1 MAHHLPLTATEDKEN
16 EVKPLSQVGG
26 KMLKFIRSK
35 KAQKGFTLIELLVV
49 IVIIGILA
57 AVAVPRFMGAQDRA
71 RIGAARAD
79 LDQFRQALG
88 MYEIDNAD
96 YPAAGQATAAGL
108 AAVLIDPQGNAYMSL
123 PSGNNFADF
132 TYAYDGSVTPTTY
145 TVDVTCLD
153 NAGTTLTASPDGVVQ
168 N

>member
-1 MAHHLPLTATEDKEN
+1 MFKAFRT
-16 EVKPLSQVGG
+16 
-26 KMLKFIRSK
+26 K

-79 LDQFRQALG
+79 LDQYRQALG
-88 MYEIDNAD
+88 MFEIDNAD
-96 YPAAGQATAAGL
+96 YPATMTLTNASTTL
-108 AAVLIDPQGNAYMSL
+108 VDPQGNPYMSL
-123 PSGNNFADF
+123 PTGANFASF
-132 TYAYDGSVTPTTY
+132 TYTYNGAATPTTY
-145 TVDVTCLD
+145 SIAVVCLD
-153 NAGTTLTASPDGVVQ
+153 NAGTSLTATPDGVTQ